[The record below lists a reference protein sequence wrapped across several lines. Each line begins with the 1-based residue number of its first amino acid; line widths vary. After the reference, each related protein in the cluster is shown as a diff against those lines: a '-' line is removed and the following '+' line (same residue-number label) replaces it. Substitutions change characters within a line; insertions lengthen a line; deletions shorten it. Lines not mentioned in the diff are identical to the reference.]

1 MASTSS
7 LSYDQ
12 EEKVECRRIIINH
25 AVESLTTER
34 PTSACVQRDDVDQFW
49 EKLKNTLQVR
59 RSKYMSPREI
69 EDVTKEVEQWKLFS
83 DSQIQ
88 TKKPS
93 DLRVC
98 YLGGNNPV
106 NDLKVFVDHGVLC
119 QNVWAIEKNN
129 NALKA
134 AWKSI
139 EDSNLRNV
147 RMFKGNILDFIKEFE
162 GQFDII
168 YFDTTGSLPAKK
180 LETCKI
186 ISYVFLYDKLTSP
199 GALITN
205 FSFPPKLEN
214 ADAPD
219 SQERDNIRLLTQEY
233 LKNRLFNTTF
243 ELSLQSNLKRSQF
256 IAEFLKKRTVEE
268 NYSDYITYQVI
279 DSACL
284 MVPALRMLSSNVR
297 SALWDQIFKNKRT
310 FLEELKSYEI
320 EEDQDNQLPDVSDS
334 NAKMKRHCKSYAK
347 ESYIKKIG
355 SGLSSLKQSND
366 LCNAWVKEIF
376 PVRTNLLTDYDISIL
391 LLTHLLCT
399 CPLFIKRFFN
409 DTLQDKC
416 LGPFFDS
423 LCEKPGK
430 TPPYDNVCRLVAG
443 LLYGQLAYPSFPV
456 LSKLLRLQYTAKKR
470 QMFCDVIIFDKCR
483 YIYEQFPTV
492 DCAYFALNEQK
503 QRVVICMV
511 VAFLRKHLEH
521 VCQDVFHGCDFATL
535 CPRMSGPCGVSFPNI
550 PQYSLGERV
559 VRVRR
564 PGVLCLWPFRVMIFF
579 LIFFL
584 ICLFFQDFFVYF
596 ISFTFY
602 FISFFLVFSFILF
615 YFLFQL

>member
-1 MASTSS
+1 MGIVSSMASTSS
-7 LSYDQ
+7 SSYNE
-12 EEKVECRRIIINH
+12 EEKVECRLTVINH
-25 AVESLTTER
+25 AVQSLTTER
-34 PTSACVQRDDVDQFW
+34 PTSACVLQSDVAQFW
-49 EKLKNTLQVR
+49 EKLKKNEEVL
-59 RSKYMSPREI
+59 KYSFLSAKEI
-69 EDVTKEVEQWKLFS
+69 ADVTKEVDQWKRFS

-88 TKKPS
+88 SKKPS

-98 YLGGNNPV
+98 YLCGNNPL
-106 NDLKVFVDHGVLC
+106 NDLKIFVDNGVLC
-119 QNVWAIEKNN
+119 QNVWAIEKDKNTLKE
-129 NALKA
+129 ALE
-134 AWKSI
+134 SI
-139 EDSNLRNV
+139 KDSNLRNV
-147 RMFKGNILDFIKEFE
+147 NLFKGNILGFLKEFE

-168 YFDTTGSLPAKK
+168 YYDSTGTLPSLKQ
-180 LETCKI
+180 ETCKVI
-186 ISYVFLYDKLTSP
+186 GYVFLYNKLTSP

-205 FSFPPKLEN
+205 FSFPPKLEISN
-214 ADAPD
+214 TDEKT
-219 SQERDNIRLLTQEY
+219 ERNNINMLTQEY
-233 LKNRLFNTTF
+233 LKNRLSNTTF
-243 ELSLQSNLKRSQF
+243 ITRSES
-256 IAEFLKKRTVEE
+256 IEKFLERTEEE

-279 DSACL
+279 DSAFL
-284 MVPALRMLSSNVR
+284 MVPALRMLSSNAR
-297 SALWDQIFKNKRT
+297 SALWDQILKSKKD
-310 FLEELKSYEI
+310 FLNEVKSYEG
-320 EEDQDNQLPDVSDS
+320 DGPPPDSSDS
-334 NAKMKRHCKSYAK
+334 SALKMKRHCKSHAK

-355 SGLSSLKQSND
+355 SGLRSLAQSNRF
-366 LCNAWVKEIF
+366 CTAWVKEIF
-376 PVRTNLLTDYDISIL
+376 PDRTNLLKDYDISSL

-399 CPLFIKRFFN
+399 SQLFIKRFFK
-409 DTLQDKC
+409 DDC
-416 LGPFFDS
+416 LEPLFHY
-423 LCEKPGK
+423 LHEKPGK
-430 TPPYDNVCRLVAG
+430 TTPYNNVCLLVAG

-483 YIYEQFPTV
+483 YMYEQFPTV

-535 CPRMSGPCGVSFPNI
+535 YPRMSGPCGVSFPNI

-564 PGVLCLWPFRVMIFF
+564 PGVLCLWPFRAMIFF

-596 ISFTFY
+596 ISFIFY
-602 FISFFLVFSFILF
+602 FISFLLVFSFILF